1 MASPEYKLLEPDS
14 LSSLGIASPS
24 FDGASVSF
32 LSITTFLWM
41 LAFSF
46 IIGAAFYRLLL
57 AGGIRMRASE
67 ADQRK
72 SNEMIK
78 RVTLGLF
85 GVFSLFLLLF
95 TVNRGL
101 LTGDV
106 SLEGLR
112 NGQFGSS
119 INTTG
124 VLTSS
129 GSVGSTKACESP
141 ENVKTKINSPDGVC
155 GGAICTALSGCSYQQ
170 YLPIIDQET
179 SGDTTL
185 KKMIIVTLCKESSA
199 RVDVQRKNADG
210 TFDCGLM
217 QINQKTP
224 CDAAILV
231 PSTNIKEGVRLMK
244 QKISYT
250 NQIYP
255 GFPREAGIFSS
266 YVCCSNGTVP
276 NSQSADCT
284 SANGFPSAV
293 PKWACPINPGTGEFN
308 MCSVKGYACE
318 LTACMKQL

>member
-106 SLEGLR
+106 SLEGLSVR
-112 NGQFGSS
+112 GTTMTQNIPATIPSSGNKAYADRVKSHNAVVARLAPSGIHTNRGDAPCTEAQFSEKKPACTSLAYLPEETIQLLLS
-119 INTTG
+119 INSACKCTLVITG
-124 VLTSS
+124 GTEPGHQTHGEGRRAVDLRLGGPRGDPNNPDPLYVFIRGVAINRLGPSNTFY
-129 GSVGSTKACESP
+129 ERFLW
-141 ENVKTKINSPDGVC
+141 KTFTFGDEKPPS
-155 GGAICTALSGCSYQQ
+155 
-170 YLPIIDQET
+170 DQHFH
-179 SGDTTL
+179 
-185 KKMIIVTLCKESSA
+185 V
-199 RVDVQRKNADG
+199 
-210 TFDCGLM
+210 
-217 QINQKTP
+217 
-224 CDAAILV
+224 
-231 PSTNIKEGVRLMK
+231 
-244 QKISYT
+244 Y
-250 NQIYP
+250 
-255 GFPREAGIFSS
+255 
-266 YVCCSNGTVP
+266 
-276 NSQSADCT
+276 
-284 SANGFPSAV
+284 
-293 PKWACPINPGTGEFN
+293 
-308 MCSVKGYACE
+308 
-318 LTACMKQL
+318 